1 MSDFLELLLI
11 VSVSVVIGFFIGFG
25 LASMQKRKRITTEN
39 NLTETREDADG
50 SLSHHSDICQ

>member
-11 VSVSVVIGFFIGFG
+11 GSVSVVIGFFIGFG
-25 LASMQKRKRITTEN
+25 FASMQRRKRITTEKD
-39 NLTETREDADG
+39 LTKTREDADG